1 MKFCDTPVLA
11 TYVPGGVSSSWNH
24 NWIMHDSHG
33 GRMFEEVED
42 ALNHINPDSMDPHQA
57 DPSKYNSEF
66 KSMSDKS
73 LDYHDSPEF
82 RKSLHLQGEEKEK
95 VLQKLRQKL
104 GMSGRASE
112 VMEEVKTHKG
122 VDTGEKNQINLY
134 SADSQKYEV
143 PKDENPQIEE
153 PKYEEPKYKE
163 PKYEEP
169 KYEDSNGQKYDEG
182 IQEEAQEEP
191 DSFKDTII

>member
-11 TYVPGGVSSSWNH
+11 TYVPGGVSSSWNN

-122 VDTGEKNQINLY
+122 VDTGETNQMNLY

-143 PKDENPQIEE
+143 PKDENPKIEEPKYEVPKYEELKYEE
-153 PKYEEPKYKE
+153 PKYEEPKDE
-163 PKYEEP
+163 PP

-182 IQEEAQEEP
+182 IQEEA
-191 DSFKDTII
+191 

>member
-1 MKFCDTPVLA
+1 MQYCDTPVLA
-11 TYVPGGVSSSWNH
+11 TFVPGGVSSSWNN

-82 RKSLHLQGEEKEK
+82 RKSLHLQGEEKEQ
-95 VLQKLRQKL
+95 VLQELRQKL
-104 GMSGRASE
+104 GMTGRASG
-112 VMEEVKTHKG
+112 VKEEVKNHQG
-122 VDTGEKNQINLY
+122 VDTGEINQADPY
-134 SADSQKYEV
+134 SKESPKYEN
-143 PKDENPQIEE
+143 PKTEEISYVKPKYEE
-153 PKYEEPKYKE
+153 PKYEEPKYEEPNFEE

-169 KYEDSNGQKYDEG
+169 
-182 IQEEAQEEP
+182 
-191 DSFKDTII
+191 